1 LARKESASLESTPG
15 SALGVRSY
23 REQSMRLCR
32 LATGVILSSAALASC
47 GGGAAAATAACPSD
61 LRFTASPR
69 DTVIAP
75 GEQFTARLLLFGCAG
90 TRALT
95 DTLTFESSDL
105 DVVAVGKT
113 SGTVIGVR
121 PGLAAVR
128 VTAKHYHVSWDIGVT
143 VR

>member
-1 LARKESASLESTPG
+1 VSATLDLYDTVD
-15 SALGVRSY
+15 L
-23 REQSMRLCR
+23 EQSMRLCR
-32 LATGVILSSAALASC
+32 LVTGVILTSATLASC
-47 GGGAAAATAACPSD
+47 GGAAAATAACPSD

-69 DTVIAP
+69 DTVIGP

-90 TRALT
+90 TRALS
-95 DTLTFESSDL
+95 DTLTFESLDL